1 MFIDTL
7 FIILLITAVFKGFSK
22 GLIVAVFSF
31 LAIIIG
37 LAAALK
43 LSTVVAS
50 WLQSSTNITAKW
62 LPIIAFAMVMFGV
75 VFLVRLG
82 AKWIQRTA
90 EFALM
95 GWLNKIGGIILYI
108 ALYTTVFSVILFL
121 ADKIQLIKADTI
133 AASTFYPFI
142 QPWGPKAIDG
152 FGVVIPIFKDL
163 FAQLEAFFDGI
174 GKKAG

>member
-1 MFIDTL
+1 MFIDTI
-7 FIILLITAVFKGFSK
+7 FIILLILAIFKGYSK

-43 LSTVVAS
+43 LSAVVAG
-50 WLQSSTNITAKW
+50 WLQTSTNITAKW
-62 LPIIAFAMVMFGV
+62 LPIIAFALVMFAV

-82 AKWIQRTA
+82 AKWVQRTI

-95 GWLNKIGGIILYI
+95 GWLNKIGGIVLYI
-108 ALYTTVFSVILFL
+108 AIYTTVFSVVLFL
-121 ADKIQLIKADTI
+121 ASKIQLIKADTI
-133 AASTFYPFI
+133 AASKFYPFI

-152 FGVVIPIFKDL
+152 FGVIIPIFKDL
-163 FAQLEAFFDGI
+163 FAQLETFFDGI
-174 GKKAG
+174 GKKVG